1 MIDGLLR
8 KEKTHMLLRED
19 EHGIVEENIAA
30 MLTQHLKSS
39 EIPRAGRR
47 RGILPVLETSEG
59 TQSHKHVSFRPL
71 VSRTVKG

>member
-1 MIDGLLR
+1 MIDALFR

-19 EHGIVEENIAA
+19 EHGIVEENIAT
-30 MLTQHLKSS
+30 MLTQQLKSS

-47 RGILPVLETSEG
+47 RAILPLLETSEG
-59 TQSHKHVSFRPL
+59 IQSHKHLSFRLL